1 MMISS
6 KMAISSKSALGLTLL
21 AALGLAAARP
31 AAAQTI
37 TVGTPDTFG
46 GSRFPF
52 GFDTTYSPANY
63 GAGGE
68 YQELYSS
75 TDFGGAGSPFTIH
88 NIAFASTTGS
98 TPGTATFNLTLR
110 LSTTTA
116 TTGSLSSTFAA
127 NEGGNQA
134 VVFSGPL
141 TANIQANGTFDLVFP
156 TTPFV
161 YTPSQ
166 GNLLLDVVLNQTTQ
180 AASPL
185 YFFSDNSFSG
195 STARVFQAGGTG
207 GGSTFGSALYT
218 QFNAPAPAVPEA
230 STTASLGLLLMLGFG
245 GVVLVKR
252 RRVA

>member
-1 MMISS
+1 MV
-6 KMAISSKSALGLTLL
+6 ISSKSALALTLL
-21 AALGLAAARP
+21 AAFGLAATRSAT
-31 AAAQTI
+31 AQTV
-37 TVGTPDTFG
+37 TVGSPDTFG

-52 GFDTTYSPANY
+52 GIDTTYSPANY
-63 GAGGE
+63 GSGGE

-75 TDFGGAGSPFTIH
+75 TDFNGVASPFTIH

-98 TPGTATFNLTLR
+98 TPGTATFDLTLR

-116 TTGSLSSTFAA
+116 TTSSLSSTFAA
-127 NEGGNQA
+127 NEGTNQA

-141 TANIQANGTFDLVFP
+141 TANIQANGTFDLLFP

-218 QFNAPAPAVPEA
+218 QFNAPTPAVPES
-230 STTASLGLLLMLGFG
+230 STTASLGLMLMLGMG
-245 GVVLVKR
+245 GLIIAAKR
-252 RRVA
+252 KKA

>member
-1 MMISS
+1 
-6 KMAISSKSALGLTLL
+6 MAISSKSALALTLL

-31 AAAQTI
+31 AAAQTV

-52 GFDTTYSPANY
+52 GFDAAQSPANY

-75 TDFGGAGSPFTIH
+75 TDFSGAGSFLTIR

-98 TPGTATFNLTLR
+98 TPGAATYNLTLR

-116 TTGSLSSTFAA
+116 TTSSLSSTFAA
-127 NEGGNQA
+127 NEGINQA

-161 YTPSQ
+161 YTPGQ

-218 QFNAPAPAVPEA
+218 QFNAPVPEA
-230 STTASLGLLLMLGFG
+230 STTASLGLLLALGMG
-245 GVVLVKR
+245 GLVIAAR
-252 RRVA
+252 RKKA

>member
-1 MMISS
+1 MTPCLTP
-6 KMAISSKSALGLTLL
+6 ALSKSALTL
-21 AALGLAAARP
+21 AALAAFGLAAARP
-31 AAAQTI
+31 AAAQTV

-52 GFDTTYSPANY
+52 GFDATQNPANY

-75 TDFGGAGSPFTIH
+75 TDFSGAGSPFTIR
-88 NIAFASTTGS
+88 NIAFASTPGS
-98 TPGTATFNLTLR
+98 TPGTATYNLTLR
-110 LSTTTA
+110 LSTTQA
-116 TTGSLSSTFAA
+116 TTSSLSSTFAA
-127 NEGGNQA
+127 NEGANQA

-156 TTPFV
+156 TAPFV

-166 GNLLLDVVLNQTTQ
+166 GNLLLDVVLNRATQ

-218 QFNAPAPAVPEA
+218 QFNAPTPAVPEA
-230 STTASLGLLLMLGFG
+230 STMASLGLLLTLGMG
-245 GVVLVKR
+245 GLVIAAR
-252 RRVA
+252 RRKA

>member
-1 MMISS
+1 MV
-6 KMAISSKSALGLTLL
+6 ISSKSALALTLL
-21 AALGLAAARP
+21 AALGLAAAKP
-31 AAAQTI
+31 AAAQTV

-52 GFDTTYSPANY
+52 GFDAAQSPANY
-63 GAGGE
+63 GMGGE

-75 TDFGGAGSPFTIH
+75 TDFSAVGSPFTIH
-88 NIAFASTTGS
+88 DIGFASTTGS

-116 TTGSLSSTFAA
+116 TTSSLSSTFAA
-127 NEGGNQA
+127 NEGVNQA

-207 GGSTFGSALYT
+207 GSSTFGSALYT

-230 STTASLGLLLMLGFG
+230 STLASLGLLLLGMG
-245 GVVLVKR
+245 GLVIAAKR
-252 RRVA
+252 KKA

>member
-1 MMISS
+1 MVF
-6 KMAISSKSALGLTLL
+6 SSKSALALTAL

-31 AAAQTI
+31 AAAQTV

-52 GFDTTYSPANY
+52 GVDSAMGNANY
-63 GAGGE
+63 AAGGE

-75 TDFGGAGSPFTIH
+75 TDFSGAGSPFTIH

-98 TPGTATFNLTLR
+98 TPGTATYDLTLR
-110 LSTTTA
+110 LSTTSA
-116 TTGSLSSTFAA
+116 TTSSLSSTFAA
-127 NEGGNQA
+127 NEGADQA

-166 GNLLLDVVLNQTTQ
+166 GNLLLDVVLNKTTQ

-218 QFNAPAPAVPEA
+218 QFNAPAVPEA
-230 STTASLGLLLMLGFG
+230 STTASFGLLLMLGFG
-245 GVVLVKR
+245 GVVVAKR
-252 RRVA
+252 RKAGTLA